1 MRCPIPVPSRYNP
14 GSPFR
19 PAHPMTS
26 RLTPS
31 TILLLVLP
39 PLLWASNAV
48 IGRMVQGMVPP
59 VMMNFIRWLVAF
71 VVLLPLAAWVLKPG
85 SDMWR
90 AWRRFSLLGLSGIGL
105 YNALQYLALKSST
118 PINVTLVGAS
128 MPVWMLLIGWLFFK
142 VRISQRQVLGALLS
156 IAGVLVVLSRG
167 EWRQLLGLRLVA
179 GDLLMMVATIV
190 WSLYSWL
197 LTLPGDAQ
205 KLRHDWSAFLM
216 AQVVFGLAWSGLFA
230 GGEWLVTDARIQWSW
245 PLVAALVYV
254 GIGPAI
260 VALRCWGA
268 GVQRVGPSIAAFF
281 SNLTPLFAALL
292 SSAFLGELPHLYHA
306 AAFGLV
312 VGGIVLSST
321 R

>member
-1 MRCPIPVPSRYNP
+1 MS
-14 GSPFR
+14 
-19 PAHPMTS
+19 S

-48 IGRMVQGMVPP
+48 VGRMVQGMVPP

-71 VVLLPLAAWVLKPG
+71 GVLLPLAAWVLKPG

-90 AWRRFSLLGLSGIGL
+90 AWRRFSMLGLFGIGL

-142 VRISQRQVLGALLS
+142 VQVSQRQVLGALLS

-167 EWRQLLGLRLVA
+167 EWRELLGLRLVA
-179 GDLLMMVATIV
+179 GDLLMMAATVA

-205 KLRHDWSAFLM
+205 KLRDDWAAFLL

-230 GGEWLVTDARIQWSW
+230 GGEWLVSDARIHWSW
-245 PLVAALVYV
+245 PLVAALLYV
-254 GIGPAI
+254 GIVPAV

-292 SSAFLGELPHLYHA
+292 SSAFLGELPHLYHG
-306 AAFGLV
+306 AAFALI
-312 VGGIVLSST
+312 VGGIVLSS
-321 R
+321 RR

>member
-1 MRCPIPVPSRYNP
+1 MN
-14 GSPFR
+14 
-19 PAHPMTS
+19 S

-48 IGRMVQGMVPP
+48 VGRMVQGMVPP
-59 VMMNFIRWLVAF
+59 AMMNFLRWSIAF
-71 VVLLPLAAWVLKPG
+71 VVLVPLAGWVLEPA

-90 AWRRFSLLGLSGIGL
+90 AWKRFSLLGLFGIGL
-105 YNALQYLALKSST
+105 YNALQYLALKTST

-128 MPVWMLLIGWLFFK
+128 MPVWMLLMGWLFFK
-142 VRISQRQVLGALLS
+142 VQVTPRQIVGAVLS
-156 IAGVLVVLSRG
+156 IAGVLVVLARG
-167 EWRQLLGLRLVA
+167 DLRQLLGLRLVA
-179 GDLLMMVATIV
+179 GDLLMLIATIA

-205 KLRHDWSAFLM
+205 KLRPDWSAFLM

-230 GGEWLVTDARIQWSW
+230 GGEWLVSDARIHWSW
-245 PLVAALVYV
+245 TLVAALLYV

-260 VALRCWGA
+260 VALRCWGT
-268 GVQRVGPSIAAFF
+268 GVQRVGPNIAAFF

-306 AAFGLV
+306 VAFLLV
-312 VGGIVLSST
+312 VGGIVLSS
-321 R
+321 RR

>member
-1 MRCPIPVPSRYNP
+1 
-14 GSPFR
+14 
-19 PAHPMTS
+19 MTS

-48 IGRMVQGMVPP
+48 VGRMVQGMVPP
-59 VMMNFIRWLVAF
+59 VMMNFIRWLIAF
-71 VVLLPLAAWVLKPG
+71 AVLLPLAAWVLKPG
-85 SDMWR
+85 SEMWR
-90 AWRRFSLLGLSGIGL
+90 AWRRYCLLGLIGIGL

-128 MPVWMLLIGWLFFK
+128 MPVWMLLIGWLFFRMQ
-142 VRISQRQVLGALLS
+142 VSRRQVLGALLS

-179 GDLLMMVATIV
+179 GDLLMMVATMA

-205 KLRHDWSAFLM
+205 KLRDDWAAFLL
-216 AQVVFGLAWSGLFA
+216 AQVAFGVAWSGLFA
-230 GGEWLVTDARIQWSW
+230 GGEWLVSDARIHWSW
-245 PLVAALVYV
+245 PLAAALLYV
-254 GIGPAI
+254 GVAPAI

-268 GVQRVGPSIAAFF
+268 GVRRVGPGIAAFF

-292 SSAFLGELPHLYHA
+292 SSAFLGELPHLYHG
-306 AAFGLV
+306 AAFALI
-312 VGGIVLSST
+312 VGGIVLSS
-321 R
+321 RR

>member
-1 MRCPIPVPSRYNP
+1 MS
-14 GSPFR
+14 
-19 PAHPMTS
+19 S

-48 IGRMVQGMVPP
+48 VGRVVQGAVPP
-59 VMMNFIRWLVAF
+59 VMMNFIRWLIAF
-71 VVLLPLAAWVLKPG
+71 IVLLPMAAWVLKPG

-90 AWRRFSLLGLSGIGL
+90 AWRRFALLGLFGIGL
-105 YNALQYLALKSST
+105 YNAMQYLALKSST

-142 VRISQRQVLGALLS
+142 VSISQRQIMGALMS

-167 EWRQLLGLRLVA
+167 EWRELLGLRLVA
-179 GDLLMMVATIV
+179 GDVLMLIATIV
-190 WSLYSWL
+190 WSIYSWL

-205 KLRHDWSAFLM
+205 KLRADWSAFLM

-230 GGEWLVTDARIQWSW
+230 GGEWLVSDARIHWSW
-245 PLVAALVYV
+245 PLAAALLYV

-260 VALRCWGA
+260 IALRCWGT

-292 SSAFLGELPHLYHA
+292 SSAFLGEPPHLYHA
-306 AAFGLV
+306 AAFALV
-312 VGGIVLSST
+312 VGGIVLSS
-321 R
+321 RR

>member
-1 MRCPIPVPSRYNP
+1 
-14 GSPFR
+14 
-19 PAHPMTS
+19 MTS

-31 TILLLVLP
+31 TVLLLVLP

-48 IGRMVQGMVPP
+48 VGRMVQGMVPP
-59 VMMNFIRWLVAF
+59 VMMNFIRWLIAF

-85 SDMWR
+85 SEMWR
-90 AWRRFSLLGLSGIGL
+90 AWRRYCLLGLIGIGL

-142 VRISQRQVLGALLS
+142 VQVSQRQVLGALLS

-167 EWRQLLGLRLVA
+167 EWRELLGLRLVA
-179 GDLLMMVATIV
+179 GDLLMMAATVA

-205 KLRHDWSAFLM
+205 KLRDDWAAFLL

-230 GGEWLVTDARIQWSW
+230 GGEWLVSDARIHWSW
-245 PLVAALVYV
+245 PLVAALLYV
-254 GIGPAI
+254 GIVPAV

-292 SSAFLGELPHLYHA
+292 SSAFLGELPHLYHG
-306 AAFGLV
+306 AAFALI
-312 VGGIVLSST
+312 VGGIVLSS
-321 R
+321 RR

>member
-1 MRCPIPVPSRYNP
+1 
-14 GSPFR
+14 
-19 PAHPMTS
+19 MTS

-48 IGRMVQGMVPP
+48 VGRMVQGMVPP
-59 VMMNFIRWLVAF
+59 VMMNFIRWLIAF

-85 SDMWR
+85 SEMWR
-90 AWRRFSLLGLSGIGL
+90 AWRRYCLLGLIGIGL

-128 MPVWMLLIGWLFFK
+128 MPVWMLLIGWLFFRMK
-142 VRISQRQVLGALLS
+142 VSRRQVLGALLS

-179 GDLLMMVATIV
+179 GDLLMMVATMA

-205 KLRHDWSAFLM
+205 KLRDDWAAFLL
-216 AQVVFGLAWSGLFA
+216 AQVAFGLAWSGLFA
-230 GGEWLVTDARIQWSW
+230 GGEWLVSDARIHWSW
-245 PLVAALVYV
+245 PLAAALLYV
-254 GIGPAI
+254 GVAPAI

-268 GVQRVGPSIAAFF
+268 GVRRVGPSIAAFF

-292 SSAFLGELPHLYHA
+292 SSAFLGELPHLYHG
-306 AAFGLV
+306 AAFALI
-312 VGGIVLSST
+312 VGGIVLSS
-321 R
+321 RR

>member
-1 MRCPIPVPSRYNP
+1 
-14 GSPFR
+14 
-19 PAHPMTS
+19 MTS

-31 TILLLVLP
+31 TVLLLVLP

-48 IGRMVQGMVPP
+48 VGRMVQGMVPP
-59 VMMNFIRWLVAF
+59 VMMNFIRWLIAF

-85 SDMWR
+85 SEMWR
-90 AWRRFSLLGLSGIGL
+90 AWRRYCLLGLIGIGL

-128 MPVWMLLIGWLFFK
+128 MPVWMLLIGWLFFRMQ
-142 VRISQRQVLGALLS
+142 VSRRQVLGALLS

-179 GDLLMMVATIV
+179 GDLLMMVATMA

-197 LTLPGDAQ
+197 LTLPGDPQ
-205 KLRHDWSAFLM
+205 KLRDDWAAFLL
-216 AQVVFGLAWSGLFA
+216 AQVAFGLAWSGLFA
-230 GGEWLVTDARIQWSW
+230 GGEWLVSDARIHWSW
-245 PLVAALVYV
+245 PLAAALLYV
-254 GIGPAI
+254 GVAPAI

-268 GVQRVGPSIAAFF
+268 GVRRVGPSIAAFF

-292 SSAFLGELPHLYHA
+292 SSAFLGELPHLYHG
-306 AAFGLV
+306 AAFALI
-312 VGGIVLSST
+312 VGGIVLSS
-321 R
+321 RR

>member
-1 MRCPIPVPSRYNP
+1 
-14 GSPFR
+14 
-19 PAHPMTS
+19 MTA

-31 TILLLVLP
+31 TTMMLLLP

-48 IGRMVQGMVPP
+48 LGRMVQGMVPP
-59 VMMNFIRWLVAF
+59 VMMKFVRWLVAF
-71 VVLLPLAAWVLKPG
+71 VVLLPLAGWVLKPG

-90 AWRRFSLLGLSGIGL
+90 AWRRFSLLGLCGIGI
-105 YNALQYLALKSST
+105 YNALQYLALKTST

-128 MPVWMLLIGWLFFK
+128 MPVWMLALGWLFFK
-142 VRISQRQVLGALLS
+142 ARVSQRQVLGALLS
-156 IAGVLVVLSRG
+156 IAGVLAVLSHG

-179 GDLLMMVATIV
+179 GDLLMLVATIV

-205 KLRHDWSAFLM
+205 KLRADWSAFLM

-230 GGEWLVTDARIQWSW
+230 GGEWLATDARIHWSW
-245 PLVAALVYV
+245 PLAAALLYV
-254 GIGPAI
+254 GIGPAVI
-260 VALRCWGA
+260 ALRCWGA

-292 SSAFLGELPHLYHA
+292 SSAFLGELPRLYHA
-306 AAFGLV
+306 VAFALI
-312 VGGIVLSST
+312 VGGIVLSSH

>member
-1 MRCPIPVPSRYNP
+1 
-14 GSPFR
+14 
-19 PAHPMTS
+19 MTS

-48 IGRMVQGMVPP
+48 VGRMVQGMVPP

-71 VVLLPLAAWVLKPG
+71 MVLLPMAAWVLKPG
-85 SDMWR
+85 SVMWR
-90 AWRRFSLLGLSGIGL
+90 AWRRFSLLGLAGIGL

-167 EWRQLLGLRLVA
+167 EWRELLGLRLVA

-197 LTLPGDAQ
+197 LILPGDAQ
-205 KLRHDWSAFLM
+205 KLRNDWSAFLM

-230 GGEWLVTDARIQWSW
+230 GGEWLLTDERIQWSW
-245 PLVAALVYV
+245 PLAAALVYV

-268 GVQRVGPSIAAFF
+268 GVQRVGPSIASFF
-281 SNLTPLFAALL
+281 NNLTPLFAALL

-306 AAFGLV
+306 VAFGLV
-312 VGGIVLSST
+312 VGGIVLSSS

>member
-1 MRCPIPVPSRYNP
+1 
-14 GSPFR
+14 
-19 PAHPMTS
+19 MTT

-31 TILLLVLP
+31 TIMLLVLP

-48 IGRMVQGMVPP
+48 VGRMVQGMVPP
-59 VMMNFIRWLVAF
+59 VMMNFIRWLIAF

-85 SDMWR
+85 SEMWR
-90 AWRRFSLLGLSGIGL
+90 AWRRYCLLGLIGIGL

-128 MPVWMLLIGWLFFK
+128 MPVWMLLIGWLFFRMK
-142 VRISQRQVLGALLS
+142 VSRRQVLGALLS

-179 GDLLMMVATIV
+179 GDLLMMVATMA

-205 KLRHDWSAFLM
+205 KLRDDWAAFLL
-216 AQVVFGLAWSGLFA
+216 AQVTFGLAWSGLFA
-230 GGEWLVTDARIQWSW
+230 GGEWLVSDARIHWSW
-245 PLVAALVYV
+245 PLAAALLYV
-254 GIGPAI
+254 GVAPAI

-268 GVQRVGPSIAAFF
+268 GVRRVGPSIAAFF

-292 SSAFLGELPHLYHA
+292 SSAFLGELPHLYHG
-306 AAFGLV
+306 AAFALI
-312 VGGIVLSST
+312 VGGIVLSS
-321 R
+321 RR